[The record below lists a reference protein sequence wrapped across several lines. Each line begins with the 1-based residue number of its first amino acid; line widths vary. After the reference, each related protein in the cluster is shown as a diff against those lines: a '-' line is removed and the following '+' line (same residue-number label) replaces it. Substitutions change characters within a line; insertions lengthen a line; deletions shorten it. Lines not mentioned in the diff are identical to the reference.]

1 MERIKNY
8 CSRWFCHR
16 GTLALILALFTS
28 HAVAQT
34 AKQVLDKTAA
44 VVAAKSGAKASFAIK
59 GDQMNVSGT
68 IAIKGKKFQATTP
81 QATVWFDGKTQWTYL
96 KKNEEVNVANPT
108 ESELAAINPYN
119 FIYMYQKG
127 YKYTMEKK
135 NGSFIVHLTATD
147 KRSIQEMYI
156 TIHQKTYIPSQIRMR
171 QQKGWTTISISGF
184 KQSKLSDGMFRF
196 NSKDF
201 PNAEVIDL
209 R

>member
-1 MERIKNY
+1 MERINV
-8 CSRWFCHR
+8 SARWFSHR
-16 GTLALILALFTS
+16 GIISLLALVMALPIS
-28 HAVAQT
+28 AQT

-44 VVAAKSGAKASFAIK
+44 IVAAKSGAKASFTIK
-59 GDQMNVSGT
+59 GEQFSTSGT
-68 IAIKGKKFQATTP
+68 IAVKGKKFQATTP
-81 QATVWFDGKTQWTYL
+81 QATIWFDGKTQWTYL
-96 KKNEEVNVANPT
+96 KKNDEVNVANPT
-108 ESELAAINPYN
+108 EAELAAINPYN

-156 TIHQKTYIPSQIRMR
+156 TINSKSHIPSQIRMR
-171 QQKGWTTISISGF
+171 QQKGWTTIDISGF

>member
-1 MERIKNY
+1 MERINV
-8 CSRWFCHR
+8 SARWFTHR
-16 GTLALILALFTS
+16 GIIALLALMMALPIS
-28 HAVAQT
+28 AQT

-44 VVAAKSGAKASFAIK
+44 VVSAKSGAKASFSIK
-59 GDQMNVSGT
+59 GDQMNASGS

-96 KKNEEVNVANPT
+96 KKNDEVNIANPS

-119 FIYMYQKG
+119 FIYLYKNG

-135 NGSFIVHLTATD
+135 NGNFIVHLTASG

-156 TIHQKTYIPSQIRMR
+156 TINQKTYIPSQIRMR
-171 QQKGWTTISISGF
+171 QQKGWTTITISGF
-184 KQSKLSDGMFRF
+184 KQSKLSDGLFRF